1 MLEPMSLERYSSA
14 VLALLDTIFE
24 EEAPAMR
31 TAATWIADAVAEDHL
46 IYTFGTGHSHVLASE
61 MFHRAGGLA
70 SVSLMVEPGATFQ
83 VGALAGTLLERTAGY
98 GSIIA
103 GRYPI
108 EPGDVLIAI
117 SNSAA
122 NAVVL
127 EVAQAAKARG
137 ARVMALLSRQFAQ
150 KKRSPMLGIADLVL
164 DNHGPAGDALVEIGS
179 ETVGPIST
187 VAGAF
192 ILNAIWCE
200 AAYLLYHRGL
210 PIPAYRSSNMPGAE
224 AHNTRWIEH
233 LKGRVRHL

>member
-1 MLEPMSLERYSSA
+1 MSLEQYSSA
-14 VLALLDTIFE
+14 VLALLQTILE
-24 EEAPAMR
+24 QEAHALR
-31 TAATWIADAVAEDHL
+31 TAATWIADAVAEDRL

-70 SVSLMVEPGATFQ
+70 SVSLMIEPGATFQ
-83 VGALAGTLLERTAGY
+83 VGALAGTLLERTVGY

-103 GRYPI
+103 ERYPI

-127 EVAQAAKARG
+127 EVAQAAKVRG
-137 ARVMALLSRQFAQ
+137 ARVIALLSRAYAQ
-150 KKRSPMLGIADLVL
+150 MKQSPMFEIADLVL
-164 DNHGPAGDALVEIGS
+164 DNHGPAGDALVEIGD
-179 ETVGPIST
+179 EVVGPVST

-192 ILNAIWCE
+192 ILNAVWCE
-200 AAYLLYHRGL
+200 AAQILHRRGL

-224 AHNTRWIEH
+224 AHNARWVAH
-233 LKGRVRHL
+233 FKGRVRHL

>member
-1 MLEPMSLERYSSA
+1 MSLERYSTA
-14 VLALLDTIFE
+14 VLALLQTILE
-24 EEAPAMR
+24 QETPVLR
-31 TAATWIADAVAEDHL
+31 TAAAWIADAVAQDRL

-70 SVSLMVEPGATFQ
+70 SVSLMIEPGTTFQ

-103 GRYPI
+103 ERYPI
-108 EPGDVLIAI
+108 EPGDLLIAI

-127 EVAQAAKARG
+127 EVAQAAKAKG
-137 ARVMALLSRQFAQ
+137 ARVIALLSRQYAQ
-150 KKRSPMLGIADLVL
+150 MKQSPLLGIADLVL
-164 DNHGPAGDALVEIGS
+164 DNHGPVGDAIVAING
-179 ETVGPIST
+179 ETVGPVST

-192 ILNAIWCE
+192 ILNAVWCE
-200 AAYLLYHRGL
+200 AAELLYGRGL

-224 AHNTRWIEH
+224 AHNARWIEH

>member
-1 MLEPMSLERYSSA
+1 MSLERYSTA
-14 VLALLDTIFE
+14 VLTLLQTVLE
-24 EEAPAMR
+24 QETPAMR
-31 TAATWIADAVAEDHL
+31 TAATWIADAVAEDRL

-70 SVSLMVEPGATFQ
+70 SVSLMIEPGATFQ

-103 GRYPI
+103 ERYPI

-127 EVAQAAKARG
+127 EVAQAAKDKG
-137 ARVMALLSRQFAQ
+137 AKVIALLSRQYAQ
-150 KKRSPMLGIADLVL
+150 MKQSPMLHLADLVL
-164 DNHGPAGDALVEIGS
+164 DNHGPAGDAIVTIDS
-179 ETVGPIST
+179 EAVGPVST

-200 AAYLLYHRGL
+200 TANLLYRRGL

-224 AHNTRWIEH
+224 AHNARWIEH

>member
-1 MLEPMSLERYSSA
+1 MSLERYSMA
-14 VLALLDTIFE
+14 VLALLQTVLE
-24 EEAPAMR
+24 QETPALR

-70 SVSLMVEPGATFQ
+70 SVSLMMEPGVTFQ

-103 GRYPI
+103 ERYPI
-108 EPGDVLIAI
+108 EPGDVLITI

-127 EVAQAAKARG
+127 EVAQAAKAKG
-137 ARVMALLSRQFAQ
+137 ARVIALLSRQYAQ
-150 KKRSPMLGIADLVL
+150 MKQSPLIGIADLLL
-164 DNHGPAGDALVEIGS
+164 DNHGPAGDAIVEIDRQ
-179 ETVGPIST
+179 TVGPVST
-187 VAGAF
+187 VVGAF
-192 ILNAIWCE
+192 ILNAVWCE
-200 AAYLLYHRGL
+200 AAELLHGRGL

-224 AHNTRWIEH
+224 AHNARWIEH